1 MDVLRDEL
9 VGGRKP
15 GANQKSRIGFNAQRR
30 EMGYTGKQFWTTS
43 RRKSR
48 GPTPIPFKPSFEI
61 ESQAEG
67 HCGNI
72 LDASAKWMEEAT
84 TRPLEYAVLEDL
96 DADKVNQLLDDQ
108 RGRKTVKKLA
118 YIRND
123 MV

>member
-1 MDVLRDEL
+1 MEEGSQGPIRKAESGSTPSAGRWDTQASSSGLRAGER
-9 VGGRKP
+9 VG
-15 GANQKSRIGFNAQRR
+15 
-30 EMGYTGKQFWTTS
+30 
-43 RRKSR
+43 